1 MEKDWPRD
9 AFMAFSSGA
18 RACIGRRFAE
28 VEAIAVL
35 VMIIS
40 RYEVH
45 VKEDPKYEHES
56 LQERE
61 QRILRPP
68 LKLSFKYVL
77 AYISVRTYTDI

>member
-1 MEKDWPRD
+1 
-9 AFMAFSSGA
+9 MAFSSGA

-28 VEAIAVL
+28 VESIAVL

-45 VKEDPKYEHES
+45 VKEDPRYEHES
-56 LQERE
+56 LQETE

-77 AYISVRTYTDI
+77 PCISVRTYTNIWTI